1 MKFRECLN
9 DRRVEFHYQEEFSMI
24 KETLK
29 FSTLCL
35 VGSLIFASN
44 VVNVNAE
51 KFSQDKIL
59 GEYSVAGIAL
69 SLDEYYN
76 FTTQANTIDSTTV
89 KTKALSLTDSLT
101 GESSDKGLDEK
112 KKVES
117 IKSKYENVGIAVVDN
132 HLNIREKPGEDEE
145 IIGKLPK
152 NAGCTIYSINKD
164 GWAKIKSGKVT
175 GYVMSTFLV
184 SGDEAEELAQKVGS
198 EVATVKNTATLRV
211 REEKNTDSTTLTLV
225 PEGEELEVKKVYDE
239 WVKVSIDQDV
249 GYVSKDF
256 VTITYELDKAVS
268 VEEVQEDSSTGVTS
282 VRASMVAY
290 AKQFLGN
297 PYVWGGTSLTHG
309 TDCSGFVMS
318 IYSHFGYSISRT
330 SRAQSANGTSINAS
344 SVRPG
349 DLVFYGS
356 GGGINHVAMYI
367 GGGQVIHASN
377 PRTGIK
383 ISAMYYRTPLKAVR
397 IIND

>member
-1 MKFRECLN
+1 
-9 DRRVEFHYQEEFSMI
+9 MI

-35 VGSLIFASN
+35 VGSLIFATN
-44 VVNVNAE
+44 VANVNAATI
-51 KFSQDKIL
+51 SDDKIS
-59 GEYSVAGIAL
+59 GEYSVAGITL
-69 SLDEYYN
+69 SLDQYYD
-76 FTTQANTIDSTTV
+76 FTSDASRIDSTEAI
-89 KTKALSLTDSLT
+89 TKPLSFTSALTEDNQ
-101 GESSDKGLDEK
+101 EANQDEQK
-112 KKVES
+112 KAKE
-117 IKSKYENVGIAVVDN
+117 IKSKYENIGIAVVDN
-132 HLNIREKPGEDEE
+132 HLNIRNKPGENEK

-152 NAGCTIYSINKD
+152 NAGCKIYKVNKD

-175 GYVMSTFLV
+175 GYVMSSFLATGEKA
-184 SGDEAEELAQKVGS
+184 SELAENVGS
-198 EVATVKNTATLRV
+198 QVATVKDTATLRV
-211 REEKNTDSTTLTLV
+211 REEKNKNSTTLTLV
-225 PEGEELEVKKVYDE
+225 PEGEELEVKQVYDD
-239 WVKVSIDQDV
+239 WVKVTIDQDT
-249 GYVSKDF
+249 GYVAKDY
-256 VTITYELDKAVS
+256 VSISYELDKAVS
-268 VEEVQEDSSTGVTS
+268 VQEDVEGETDTSNGVTT
-282 VRASMVAY
+282 VRSSMISY

-330 SRAQSANGTSINAS
+330 SRAQSTNGITINAS
-344 SVRPG
+344 NVRPG

-356 GGGINHVAMYI
+356 GSGINHVAMYI